1 MAPRPFT
8 NVGETDARSD
18 VHERAQDTV
27 AAGTGLPAAPPGY
40 VWETLSPTYSTYV
53 TVVPTIMVYE
63 KKVAKRAPQFADDP
77 AQAVNPPL
85 GSTLATDP
93 DVVATALSPSR
104 TVIRAPIKASSSPSS
119 GGAQTTLATAAIS
132 AALAVGALA
141 LLAGAFY
148 LVYYLRKRRNTRTPK
163 WNMVGSGSSINIS
176 SISAPMP
183 ILSAGPYSHLS
194 DLSIAPRPAPTRKPV
209 PNYVIGDDEEMGS
222 TDSHATVR
230 IVKTVVQEVHRSMRP
245 QPAPTYASPATP
257 DGTTPTQQYFDQ
269 RPLQVINGDK
279 RDSIASMKGK
289 PAPLQSAPAGSS
301 VYSSQRDTILDEPSP
316 FIQTAPLVPV
326 VNPFADPLPPV
337 PSFMPPP
344 APPAKDLA
352 PPQTA
357 ETGNPFSRYSM
368 AATLTA
374 VSTAQ
379 TGFFPGIDVPAYDNG
394 SPASLPASAI
404 GSAETPTRPSPGAT
418 MIDQFPM
425 PPSSHSIRSA
435 GSGSSG
441 RSRASRPAVPL
452 RISTFPYAMP
462 NVSVAPSTASTAAPG
477 PASAMPSP
485 TPTVAP
491 TVVVAPPTSI
501 AQRTSELLTA
511 MGLSAHTPAFR
522 GAGFAHVSDLRD
534 KSSDGLRSIVPA
546 LSVEDAEDLVVA
558 VDDALRSSAKGKA
571 PRAPFS
577 Q

>member
-8 NVGETDARSD
+8 NVGENDARSD
-18 VHERAQDTV
+18 VYARAQDPS
-27 AAGTGLPAAPPGY
+27 AAGTGLPAAPEGY

-53 TVVPTIMVYE
+53 TVVPTILVYE
-63 KKVAKRAPQFADDP
+63 KKVEKRAPQFAEDP
-77 AQAVNPPL
+77 AQVGGTPF

-93 DVVATALSPSR
+93 EVATALSPSR
-104 TVIRAPIKASSSPSS
+104 TAVRAPIKTSS

-141 LLAGAFY
+141 LLAGAGY
-148 LVYYLRKRRNTRTPK
+148 MVYFLRKRRSKRTPK
-163 WNMVGSGSSINIS
+163 WNMVGSSINIS

-183 ILSAGPYSHLS
+183 IHSAGPYSHLS
-194 DLSIAPRPAPTRKPV
+194 EISMVPRPAPTRKPV
-209 PNYVIGDDEEMGS
+209 PTYVIGDDEEKGS
-222 TDSHATVR
+222 TDSHSTVR

-245 QPAPTYASPATP
+245 QPAPSYESPATP
-257 DGTTPTQQYFDQ
+257 DGITPTQQYFDQ

-279 RDSIASMKGK
+279 RDSVASMKGK

-301 VYSSQRDTILDEPSP
+301 VYNQRDTILDEPSP

-344 APPAKDLA
+344 PPAKDLA

-357 ETGNPFSRYSM
+357 ETGNPFNRFSM

-374 VSTAQ
+374 VSTA
-379 TGFFPGIDVPAYDNG
+379 GFFPTIDVPAYDNR
-394 SPASLPASAI
+394 SPVSLPASAI
-404 GSAETPTRPSPGAT
+404 GSAETPTRRSPAT
-418 MIDQFPM
+418 GPMIDQFPM
-425 PPSSHSIRSA
+425 PPSSHSMRSN

-462 NVSVAPSTASTAAPG
+462 NVTVALSTASTVVPG
-477 PASAMPSP
+477 PASAVSTRASSP
-485 TPTVAP
+485 AP
-491 TVVVAPPTSI
+491 TVVAVPNVVVEPPTSV

-511 MGLSAHTPAFR
+511 MGLNAHTPAFR
-522 GAGFAHVSDLRD
+522 SAGFAHVSDLRD
-534 KSSDGLRSIVPA
+534 KSSDGLRSIVPG